1 MVSMTAR
8 SSRFSKFV
16 TLAVIVAFVS
26 AIWLPELLHA
36 QTATDNRDDQI
47 ADKFQQIIVL
57 KAEGEYDR
65 AAEQLRQII
74 EEYADSDR
82 VLRLAYSHLVVVYFE
97 NNDEEGARA
106 AAREALER
114 FPDITAE
121 DITLPPF
128 VNGYYD
134 ELREEMFGSLTIKE
148 PEGCRVFIDDKHVG
162 ETPLVLDYVRAGN
175 HRLTITKSGY
185 EDLAETVTIE
195 AGGALSMKP
204 SLDRE
209 HDWKWWSLRVGAGV
223 LVVGLLAIGLSGGD
237 DPKPTEPDEPLPDPP
252 APPAN

>member
-1 MVSMTAR
+1 MVSITAR
-8 SSRFSKFV
+8 SSRFSKLV
-16 TLAVIVAFVS
+16 TLTVIVAFVT
-26 AIWLPELLHA
+26 AVWVPGLLQA

-47 ADKFQQIIVL
+47 ADKFQEIIVL

-65 AAEQLRQII
+65 AAQQLRQII
-74 EEYADSDR
+74 QDYSGSDR
-82 VLRLAYSHLVVVYFE
+82 VLRLAYSHLVVVYNE
-97 NNDEEGARA
+97 NNDQEGARE

-134 ELREEMFGSLTIKE
+134 ELREEMFGSLTIKD
-148 PEGCRVFIDDKHVG
+148 PEGCRVFIDDKHAG
-162 ETPLVLDYVRAGN
+162 ETPLVLDYVRAGE

-185 EDLAETVTIE
+185 EDFAETVTIE
-195 AGGALSMKP
+195 AGGVLSMKP
-204 SLDRE
+204 SLDRK
-209 HDWKWWSLRVGAGV
+209 HDWKWWSLRVGAGA
-223 LVVGLLAIGLSGGD
+223 LVVGLLAIGLSGGGD
-237 DPKPTEPDEPLPDPP
+237 DGVPPEEPLPDPP